1 MGNFYQYSK
10 GVGSVGSYQM
20 SGIPYATASFTV
32 AARGNAPTEIQ
43 FPFVTKFVTISNTNT
58 GANVPLR
65 FGFSALGVT
74 GSLGGGLGDYYFVL
88 DNGDSYTGEFR
99 ITSLFLLSDDA
110 DNAEASASI
119 VAGLTG
125 IQTKELPANWS
136 GSVGVG

>member
-10 GVGSVGSYQM
+10 GVGNVGSYQI

-32 AARGNAPTEIQ
+32 AGYGSTPTEVE

-65 FGFSALGVT
+65 FGFSQNGVS
-74 GSLGGGLGDYYFVL
+74 GSAAGAVGNHYFVL

-99 ITSLFLLSDDA
+99 ITNLYLISDTA
-110 DNAEASASI
+110 STETSASI
-119 VAGLTG
+119 IAGLTG
-125 IQTKELPANWS
+125 IKPGELTNNWT